1 MKSCT
6 KERTALCALRTNSE
20 TVAGEAVHYGLYEGC
35 FAMPQYYVEIKRGG
49 ERAAAYLG
57 EERERAE
64 EIYAALVRGTV
75 TPCTLQAIIEDF
87 L

>member
-1 MKSCT
+1 MESRT
-6 KERTALCALRTNSE
+6 DERSKLCALCKDCE
-20 TVAGEAVHYGLYEGC
+20 TVAGEAVQYRLYEGR
-35 FAMPQYYVEIKRGG
+35 FANPQYYAEIVMGG

-57 EERERAE
+57 EECGKAR

-75 TPCTLQAIIEDF
+75 TPCTLQAIVEDF

>member
-1 MKSCT
+1 MESCT
-6 KERTALCALRTNSE
+6 QERTKLCVLCRDCE
-20 TVAGEAVHYGLYEGC
+20 TVAGEAVQYRLYEGR
-35 FAMPQYYVEIKRGG
+35 FAKPQYYAEILMGG

-57 EERERAE
+57 EECERAR

-75 TPCTLQAIIEDF
+75 TPCTLQAIVEDF